1 MLLSLR
7 RFGGWK
13 IICLLFGALPRM
25 PAAPASESPVSPVQL
40 LQRQPLRVGVF
51 TDAYPYSYIDS
62 EGRPAGFTADVLDAV
77 AKAVNLRIVRIAAP
91 TDQVVGRFQRG
102 EFDLLQY
109 HGITPARQAYAEF
122 STSFLSLQGCV
133 YVRSDGVVRSLKDL
147 NGLPFGLIGTTGQGE
162 RLLRDNGI
170 EPRIV
175 RVPTQEE
182 LLQRIATGELE
193 GGFLSQ
199 LTELSVA
206 RKLHLNNI
214 KILGRPFDGY
224 DIQQAF
230 AVHPGDAEL
239 LARLNEGIAIV
250 QRTGEYDRIYRKN
263 FSQFGL
269 YILSV
274 DELKLAASIAL
285 EIGFIVALWGYFRQR
300 KLRKAISLQASAL
313 AEQQA
318 LLQALYD
325 NIPMAMTVID
335 TGPPGPRILSM
346 NRQACALYF
355 VDSSEATGQPLDS
368 LPVSEDIRRHL
379 SEAIAHPMADGH
391 VYTSET
397 SLKIGQRIL
406 EVTAIP
412 LASPGGPATA
422 RICVLVEDITKRRQ
436 QDAEVAQSRRLRAVG
451 ELVGGIAHEFN
462 NLLTPVMLKAGEIQM
477 SRPDDTALQ
486 QDIEVISLAVQRTA
500 ELTRRLLT
508 FGRKVEHKP
517 EAVRLEAIARGCFD
531 LLKNTIDRRISWE
544 NSIPPDLLP
553 LHLNATDLNQVLL
566 NLLLNARDAL
576 LERLAGRNPAA
587 WTPKITVEAE
597 QLLPAAFE
605 MPRGHSGKTLLGWQR
620 LTVRDNGLGMPPDI
634 IERIFEP
641 FFTTKG
647 AGKGTGLGLATA
659 WHLVTD
665 AGGRLDVESTLGVG
679 SAFHVFLP
687 IWPTAEEPKPAAVS
701 IEAAKPA
708 RVLLV
713 EDEVLVADPVV
724 EILRRGGHQVRHIRD
739 GLEAWK
745 HLAENIGS
753 YDLAI
758 IDVNLPGMN
767 GIDIVAR
774 LREREFPGRILML
787 SGRFTSSD
795 MAALTRLGIDRS
807 LTKPFNVRQFL
818 EAVGESLGSSRA

>member
-1 MLLSLR
+1 V
-7 RFGGWK
+7 
-13 IICLLFGALPRM
+13 
-25 PAAPASESPVSPVQL
+25 PAAPAAESPVPPAPLS
-40 LQRQPLRVGVF
+40 QRQPLRVGVF

-62 EGRPAGFTADVLDAV
+62 EGHLAGFTADVLDAV
-77 AKAVNLRIVRIAAP
+77 AKAVNLRIERIPGP

-109 HGITPARQAYAEF
+109 HGITPARQAYAAF
-122 STSFLSLQGCV
+122 STPFLSLQGCV

-147 NGLPFGLIGTTGQGE
+147 SGLPFGVIGTTGLGE

-170 EPRIV
+170 EAQIV
-175 RVPTQEE
+175 RVTTQEE
-182 LLQRIATGELE
+182 LLQRISTGELE

-214 KILGRPFDGY
+214 KVLGRPFDGY

-230 AVHPGDAEL
+230 AARPGDEEL

-335 TGPPGPRILSM
+335 AGLPGARILSM

-355 VDSSEATGQPLDS
+355 VDASEATGQPLDS

-397 SLKIGQRIL
+397 SLKIGKRIL

-412 LASPGGPATA
+412 LASPDSPAAA

-436 QDAEVAQSRRLRAVG
+436 QDAEVSQSRRLRAVG

-477 SRPDDTALQ
+477 SRPEDTALQ

-508 FGRKVEHKP
+508 FGRKVEHKA
-517 EAVRLEAIARGCFD
+517 ESVRLEAIARGCFD

-597 QLLPAAFE
+597 QLPPAAFE
-605 MPRGHSGKTLLGWQR
+605 MPRGHGGATLLGWQR

-665 AGGRLDVESTLGVG
+665 AGGRLEVESTLGAG

-687 IWPTAEEPKPAAVS
+687 IWPTVEESKPAAVP
-701 IEAAKPA
+701 IEPAKPA

-713 EDEVLVADPVV
+713 EDEVLVADSVV
-724 EILRRGGHQVRHIRD
+724 EILRRGGHQVRNIRD
-739 GLEAWK
+739 GSEAWK

-753 YDLAI
+753 YDLLI

-818 EAVGESLGSSRA
+818 EAVGESLEASRA